1 MKDLHPG
8 GWLRLV
14 AIALGTIVL
23 IPFQLAAMRFWPSR
37 DKVVTRLFHKLVCR
51 GLGVRTR
58 VRGTPPSPKAGGL
71 IVANHCSW
79 LDIPVLGA
87 QRPLSFVAKAE
98 IAGWPVIGW
107 LSQLQRT
114 VFIDRTRRA
123 ATAGVA
129 DQMGR
134 RLSAGELV
142 VLFGE
147 GTTGDGT
154 RILPFRSSLV
164 GAVHQALGN
173 DDEAEIMIYPLTITY
188 LGYHGMAGGRAD
200 RSALAWHG
208 DTELAPHLAA
218 MLKIGAIDVELS
230 WGEPFAMGRAITR
243 KQATRRLEAEI
254 RRARNEAVTGRP
266 IPPG

>member
-1 MKDLHPG
+1 MNGLRPG

-14 AIALGTIVL
+14 MIALGTLVL
-23 IPFQLAAMRFWPSR
+23 IPFQLVAMRFWPSR

-51 GLGVRTR
+51 GLGARAT
-58 VRGTPPSPKAGGL
+58 VRGAPPPPGAGGL

-79 LDIPVLGA
+79 LDIPVIGA

-98 IAGWPVIGW
+98 VATWPVIGW
-107 LSQLQRT
+107 LSKLQRT
-114 VFIDRTRRA
+114 VFIDRTRKS

-129 DQMGR
+129 DQMGE

-164 GAVHQALGN
+164 GAVHQALGSDN
-173 DDEAEIMIYPLTITY
+173 EAEITIYPLTITY

-218 MLKIGAIDVELS
+218 MLKVGAIDVDLA
-230 WGEPFAMGRAITR
+230 WGAPFAMGRTITR
-243 KQATRRLEAEI
+243 KQATKRLEAEI
-254 RRARNEAVTGRP
+254 RRARNEAVTGRSVLS
-266 IPPG
+266 G